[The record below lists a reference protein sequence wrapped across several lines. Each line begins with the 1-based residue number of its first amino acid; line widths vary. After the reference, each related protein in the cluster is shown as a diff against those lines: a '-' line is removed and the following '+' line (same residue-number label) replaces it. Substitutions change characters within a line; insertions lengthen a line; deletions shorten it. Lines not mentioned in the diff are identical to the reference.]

1 MGEFKDL
8 MVDIETLGVS
18 NNSVILSLAA
28 VEFNKSTGE
37 TGKKFYK
44 KISIESCLEAGLV
57 IDADTLQW
65 WMEKPN
71 KVRAELFKGSI
82 HLQRVL
88 ELFNSFMAGKN
99 YKVWANSPA
108 FDLVLL
114 KSAYKSCKMKEPWH
128 FRDEM
133 DVRTLDNLLPK
144 VRKNT
149 SFKGDKHNALDDC
162 YHQIKYLSSIFR
174 ELLWIK

>member
-1 MGEFKDL
+1 

-65 WMEKPN
+65 WMENLMK
-71 KVRAELFKGSI
+71 
-82 HLQRVL
+82 L
-88 ELFNSFMAGKN
+88 ELN
-99 YKVWANSPA
+99 Y
-108 FDLVLL
+108 L
-114 KSAYKSCKMKEPWH
+114 KEVYIYKE
-128 FRDEM
+128 F
-133 DVRTLDNLLPK
+133 
-144 VRKNT
+144 
-149 SFKGDKHNALDDC
+149 
-162 YHQIKYLSSIFR
+162 
-174 ELLWIK
+174 